1 MDTDGMALWSALPL
15 ASVVTLHEHVSSL
28 GLGFPFWKNKRLEW
42 VMSVF
47 LFLALTLL
55 PFSSFISQLVVLP
68 SVSLRGRP
76 QPMYSLDSPFI
87 AQV

>member
-42 VMSVF
+42 VMSG
-47 LFLALTLL
+47 LF
-55 PFSSFISQLVVLP
+55 FSSELTRL
-68 SVSLRGRP
+68 
-76 QPMYSLDSPFI
+76 
-87 AQV
+87 